1 MTPNLTALAETLGL
15 PAELVPLVLAGLL
28 TGPVFLT
35 QSIPQWFDERNP

>member
-1 MTPNLTALAETLGL
+1 MTPNLAALAEKAGFN
-15 PAELVPLVLAGLL
+15 AVLVPPVLAGLL